1 MNNVMRVCHFS
12 NTMHLCYDFLCSF
25 IVRYVSMQLVCC
37 DAAAQELHEESIPRM
52 NFYRSCARLLA
63 VSGVND
69 FSMFDLMKPDAKR
82 LRRNLSAIINFAKF
96 REERLEAV
104 NKLTVELVRGP
115 GTCCCSLSTLF
126 HVKYVVFQEEA
137 QQQYDNAVTTKV
149 QLDAQL
155 ADVRCAHV

>member
-1 MNNVMRVCHFS
+1 
-12 NTMHLCYDFLCSF
+12 
-25 IVRYVSMQLVCC
+25 
-37 DAAAQELHEESIPRM
+37 M

-104 NKLTVELVRGP
+104 NKLTVELVRTELGEMKLL
-115 GTCCCSLSTLF
+115 GFGYC
-126 HVKYVVFQEEA
+126 
-137 QQQYDNAVTTKV
+137 DNSMCNM
-149 QLDAQL
+149 DW
-155 ADVRCAHV
+155 RCRKHAPKAT